1 MSLDCA
7 KFEYRSHRS
16 RRRRL
21 TTITRD
27 VFGKPLSLTRTDT
40 ALGTSTT
47 RSYVYDANQRLC
59 KRVEPESGAT
69 LVDYDGANNIVWS
82 AEGAAL
88 TGLICDRVSVAA
100 AQRNIRSYDVMNR
113 MVGLVTPDGSADQTI
128 AYTQ

>member
-7 KFEYRSHRS
+7 KFEHRSHRS

-21 TTITRD
+21 TSITRD

-47 RSYVYDANQRLC
+47 RSYVYDSNSNQRLC

-69 LVDYDGANNIVWS
+69 LMDYDGANNVVWS
-82 AEGAAL
+82 AEGTAL
-88 TGLICDRVSVAA
+88 TVTVRSRHLAVS
-100 AQRNIRSYDVMNR
+100 
-113 MVGLVTPDGSADQTI
+113 
-128 AYTQ
+128 